1 MSNEIFKKQAMPLK
15 APCVEQTGKNNVN
28 VTNNEGG
35 IVNIHYNFPQ
45 SVGIDSAEKMK
56 AIQSFSR
63 EYYHLLV
70 TMDEDVFNDNVV
82 ELTTDR
88 SLKAWGVPPEIYERC
103 SSLSEEAK
111 EELKTF
117 PALICMEN
125 TEMYGRT
132 DPRQVCVYAYIR
144 KIKKD
149 GRYIKI
155 AFETLGTFFQSK
167 LCDKKNAIFFDLDM
181 EGAITTLNHS
191 AWTIHKTN
199 LFEAFDEA
207 DISNMPRPM
216 Q

>member
-88 SLKAWGVPPEIYERC
+88 SLKAWG
-103 SSLSEEAK
+103 SH
-111 EELKTF
+111 
-117 PALICMEN
+117 
-125 TEMYGRT
+125 
-132 DPRQVCVYAYIR
+132 PRYMKDVLAFQ
-144 KIKKD
+144 KK
-149 GRYIKI
+149 
-155 AFETLGTFFQSK
+155 L
-167 LCDKKNAIFFDLDM
+167 KKN
-181 EGAITTLNHS
+181 
-191 AWTIHKTN
+191 
-199 LFEAFDEA
+199 
-207 DISNMPRPM
+207 
-216 Q
+216 